1 MKISALFA
9 LAGFTALAVASPL
22 LPSRTQHIKP
32 RQANGTASASAP
44 CAQISQYM
52 YGDANGPVKQEVPAQ
67 MAWDC
72 LNEIPFNASSAKRLI
87 SALRPYVDWQSTLT
101 QLKNPPAEYVEK
113 VQPAVD
119 IIGGLD
125 KIDDDIDAGNFKNEY
140 DFGWTL
146 YTLIQSAHDGH
157 FAYIPDSVGSIFT
170 FGRPVPLVS
179 VSEDGVQLPAVFVYA
194 DVLGMQFKNISYTSS
209 PVVKIDGK
217 DATEFLENLSQYG
230 SLQDRDALYNN
241 VFYELA
247 QISLGTIGSTTGM
260 FTGGGRGRWVY
271 PGGST
276 TLTFANGSSY
286 TMQNYARPGIPF
298 RNVNTGADLADVS

>member
-1 MKISALFA
+1 MKPSALFTVA
-9 LAGFTALAVASPL
+9 GLAVSAVASPL
-22 LPSRTQHIKP
+22 LPSRTQHVEA
-32 RQANGTASASAP
+32 RQGNGTTSAP
-44 CAQISQYM
+44 CSQVSLYM
-52 YGDANGPVKQEVPAQ
+52 YGDGTAAVKQEVPAQ

-87 SALRPYVDWQSTLT
+87 TALRPYMDWQSTLD

-125 KIDDDIDAGNFKNEY
+125 KIEGEIDDNKFKSEY
-140 DFGWTL
+140 DFGWAL

-179 VSEDGVQLPAVFVYA
+179 VSEDGVQLPAVFVFA
-194 DVLGMQFKNISYTSS
+194 DVLGMQFNNISYTPS
-209 PVVKIDGK
+209 PVVQIDGK
-217 DATEFLENLSQYG
+217 DATEFLEELSQYG
-230 SLQDRDALYNN
+230 GLQDRDALYNN

-247 QISLGTIGSTTGM
+247 QVSLGASGSGTGM

-276 TLTFANGSSY
+276 TLTFANGSTY
-286 TMQNYARPGIPF
+286 TMQNYARSAISF
-298 RNVNTGADLADVS
+298 RNINTGSDVAEVR